1 MSSPTNN
8 LHNLLSSV
16 ALNIRQSLQLE
27 QILHTTAQETRRLL
41 KTDRVIFYR
50 FNADW
55 GGMVVVESVSD
66 RQWSII
72 GNQITDPCFKK
83 SWLRLYQDGQV
94 KAIEDICT
102 ADIEPCHREFLEQYQ
117 VRANLVAPILI
128 SPVGI
133 GKGEDEEETNN
144 LWGLLIA
151 HHCSQ
156 PRQWQSIEEDFLG
169 QLATQVGIAIQQSE
183 LLKQTR
189 NQLQEWQK
197 VEISLLESEARFRR
211 LADNAKDVIYRYR
224 LFPSAEI
231 EYINPAIVD
240 LTGYDSDRFYTDP
253 SLLLETIH
261 PEDRLKFSQQLQ
273 NPQADSSLL
282 LLRFLHRDGRII
294 WAEQRC
300 HHFHDN
306 KHKLTVT
313 EGAIREIS
321 NRLTNLDN
329 QSMQVAQVTEDD
341 SGEQK
346 LNPWNLS
353 GISTPILRKVRLWQ
367 GHVLTKQFPIWT
379 GGLITTG
386 LVILTEA
393 LRHWKIEPPLPFL
406 FLMGTM
412 VLSANFG
419 GLTSG
424 LVSATVVSAYII
436 YITILGLSAITLI
449 PGIPQATLAIVIM
462 FAMAVVIGRTKEHN
476 QLLTQALHETSNTLE
491 QRVTERT
498 QALSKTN
505 TRLQQE
511 IQERQQVEDALRQSE
526 ERYTLAVRGSQAG
539 LWDWDVMTNEIYYS
553 PRFKGI
559 LGYGEEEIPNEL
571 NFFESC
577 LHPQDY
583 EPVMA
588 AVRNHLENHMP
599 YDVECRLCTKSGEYC
614 WVHARGQAIWNENG
628 QATRMAGS
636 ISDISG
642 KKQAEEDLTQAKVEL
657 ELRVAEQTTELTLAN
672 EKLQKELEE
681 RQHTEVA
688 LRESEQRFLMMANNV
703 PMLIWASAT
712 DGLFTFFNQ
721 SWFAFTGRTR
731 SQEMGN
737 GWFEGVHPQDLE
749 RCLNIYQSA
758 FANRQ
763 DFQLEYRL
771 RRWDGEY
778 RWVFNHGIPR
788 FSPDEK
794 SFLGFIGACI
804 DISDRKQAEANLRES
819 ERRWR
824 SLLENVRLLVVG
836 LDLDGEIDYVNPYF
850 LELVG
855 YDREE
860 VMGENWF
867 DNLIPTYEQGKVQSY
882 FTSMIKQQ
890 CHPYNQNSI
899 RTKSGEE
906 RIIAWNHTLMR
917 DLQGNAMGTLSIGE
931 DITERY
937 AIQRMKDEFVSVVS
951 HELRTPLTAIH
962 GGLDLLTTGLVSPE
976 SPQGQR
982 ILQIADESTARLVRL
997 VNDILELER
1006 LESGKINLVM
1016 ALVDAVD
1023 LMLRAVDQVQI
1034 MANRAG
1040 ISIEVEQQD
1049 LEFIADGDR
1058 LIQVLTNLLSNAIKF
1073 SSRGSTVWLKV
1084 ESNLVAQE
1092 AIVFTVKDQGRG
1104 IPEDKLDTVFERFHQ
1119 IDASDSRR
1127 EGGTGLGLAICHNIV
1142 EQHGGKIW
1150 VKSTLGKG
1158 SSFFFSI
1165 PKNISDDGNNDT

>member
-1 MSSPTNN
+1 MSSPAQSLNI
-8 LHNLLSSV
+8 LLSTV
-16 ALNIRQSLQLE
+16 ALNTRQSLQLE
-27 QILHTTAQETRRLL
+27 KILHTTAEETRRLL

-50 FNADW
+50 FNPDW
-55 GGMVVVESVSD
+55 SGMVVVESVSD

-83 SWLRLYQDGQV
+83 SWLQFYQDGQV

-102 ADIEPCHREFLEQYQ
+102 ADIQPCHREFLEQYQ

-133 GKGEDEEETNN
+133 GKEKEEEEENS

-156 PRQWQSIEEDFLG
+156 PRQWQSIEEDFFG

-183 LLKQTR
+183 LLKKTR

-197 VEISLLESEARFRR
+197 VEVSLLESEARFRR

-224 LFPSAEI
+224 LLPSVEI

-240 LTGYDSDRFYTDP
+240 LTGYEPGQFYTNP
-253 SLLLETIH
+253 NLLLETIH
-261 PEDRLKFSQQLQ
+261 PEDRVKFSQQLQ
-273 NPQADSSLL
+273 TPQADSSLL
-282 LLRFLHRDGRII
+282 LLRFLHRDGRIV

-306 KHKLTVT
+306 EQKLTAT
-313 EGAIREIS
+313 EGVIREIS
-321 NRLTNLDN
+321 DRLTHLNN
-329 QSMQVAQVTEDD
+329 QSMQIAQVPGDD
-341 SGEQK
+341 YGEQK
-346 LNPWNLS
+346 LATWFLS
-353 GISTPILRKVRLWQ
+353 GILTSILRKVRLWQ

-386 LVILTEA
+386 LVLFTEA

-424 LVSATVVSAYII
+424 LASATVVSAYII

-539 LWDWDVMTNEIYYS
+539 LWDWNVVTNEVYYS

-559 LGYGEEEIPNEL
+559 LGYGENEIPHE
-571 NFFESC
+571 FHAFESR

-583 EPVMA
+583 EMTMA
-588 AVRNHLENHMP
+588 AVRNHLENHVP
-599 YDVECRLCTKSGEYC
+599 YDVEYRLRTKSGEYC
-614 WVHARGQAIWNENG
+614 WIHARGQAIWDENG
-628 QATRMAGS
+628 KATRMAGS
-636 ISDISG
+636 ISDISA

-672 EKLQKELEE
+672 GQLQKELEE
-681 RQHTEVA
+681 RQQAEAA

-703 PMLIWASAT
+703 PMLIWASET
-712 DGLFTFFNQ
+712 NGLFTFFNQ

-731 SQEMGN
+731 SQEMGS
-737 GWFEGVHPQDLE
+737 GWFNGVHPQDLE
-749 RCLNIYQSA
+749 DCLNTYRSA
-758 FANRQ
+758 FENHK
-763 DFQLEYRL
+763 DFQMEYRL

-788 FSPDEK
+788 FSPDDK
-794 SFLGFIGACI
+794 TFLGYIGACI
-804 DISDRKQAEANLRES
+804 DISDRKRAEANLQES
-819 ERRWR
+819 ELRWR

-836 LDLDGEIDYVNPYF
+836 LDLEGKIYYINPYF

-855 YDREE
+855 YTREE
-860 VMGENWF
+860 VIGRNWF
-867 DNLIPTYEQGKVQSY
+867 KNLVPPYEQDKVKSY
-882 FTSMIKQQ
+882 FISMIKQQ
-890 CHPYNQNSI
+890 SHPYNQNSI

-976 SPQGQR
+976 SPQGKR

-1016 ALVDAVD
+1016 ATVDAVD

-1040 ISIEVEQQD
+1040 IIIEVEQQD

-1073 SSRGSTVWLKV
+1073 SPKSSTVWLKV
-1084 ESNLVAQE
+1084 ESQVDE
-1092 AIVFTVKDQGRG
+1092 GSIVFTVKDQGRG
-1104 IPEDKLDTVFERFHQ
+1104 IPKDKLENVFERFHQ

-1150 VKSTLGKG
+1150 VKSTLGEG

-1165 PKNISDDGNNDT
+1165 PKNISGNGNNER